1 MDKALESICGFIS
14 VLPGAFSAYRY
25 KAIKN
30 DQFGRGALEVYFKP
44 LSKAGP
50 GMSVFEKNMYLA
62 EDRILCFELV
72 AQTGNQ
78 WTLHYCK
85 NALASTDVPGTLV
98 DLMKQRRRWT
108 NGSFFA
114 TVYALYNFSRII
126 THSGHSCC
134 AKFIFTLQFIYN
146 VFCTGLAW

>member
-1 MDKALESICGFIS
+1 
-14 VLPGAFSAYRY
+14 
-25 KAIKN
+25 
-30 DQFGRGALEVYFKP
+30 
-44 LSKAGP
+44 
-50 GMSVFEKNMYLA
+50 
-62 EDRILCFELV
+62 V

-85 NALASTDVPGTLV
+85 NALASTDVPNTLV

-146 VFCTGLAW
+146 VFCTGLAWFMPGAMR